1 MEAARVPSGLDWS
14 ILWKPPFGEQ
24 ILDALLL
31 TFKIALYSWI
41 IAMILGVVVG
51 VAREAPNRAVRTFAT
66 AYVELFR
73 NIPVLVQLFFV
84 YFVMPRVLPMPVRHV
99 LFDFGWETVAAIIAL
114 SLYSSAK
121 IAEHVRAGMNAIGP
135 GMRQAA
141 LASGLKWS
149 QMQRFVVLP
158 LLLRLIAPSL
168 TSEFVTIFKGSSLA
182 MTVGAVETAY
192 ISQRIGA
199 ETFHWIEANTYA
211 TCVYLTCAW
220 VIAGLMSLIERWGR
234 VGGLTYRESK

>member
-1 MEAARVPSGLDWS
+1 MISGLDWS

-24 ILDALLL
+24 VFDALLL
-31 TFKIALYSWI
+31 TIKIAFYSWVF
-41 IAMILGVVVG
+41 ALLLGVFVG
-51 VAREAPNRAVRTFAT
+51 VMRDAPNRLVRALAT

-84 YFVMPRVLPMPVRHV
+84 YFVMPRVLPLPVRQT
-99 LFDFGWETVAAIIAL
+99 LFDFGWETVAAIMAL

-121 IAEHVRAGMNAIGP
+121 IAEHVRAGMNTVGRGI
-135 GMRQAA
+135 RQAA
-141 LASGLKWS
+141 LASGLSWT
-149 QMQRFVVLP
+149 QMQAYVVLP

-182 MTVGAVETAY
+182 MTVGAVETTY

-211 TCVYLTCAW
+211 TCVYLACAW
-220 VIAGLMSLIERWGR
+220 VIAALMSVIEKWTR

>member
-1 MEAARVPSGLDWS
+1 MLSGLDWS

-24 ILDALLL
+24 VLAALLL
-31 TFKIALYSWI
+31 TMQIAFYSWI
-41 IAMILGVVVG
+41 LAMILGVFVG
-51 VAREAPNRAVRTFAT
+51 ILREAPNKAVRVLAT
-66 AYVELFR
+66 AHVELFR

-84 YFVMPRVLPMPVRHV
+84 YFVMPRVLPMPLRQA
-99 LFDFGWETVAAIIAL
+99 LFDFGWETVAAIAAL

-121 IAEHVRAGMNAIGP
+121 IAEHVRAGMNAVGP
-135 GMRQAA
+135 GIRQAA
-141 LASGLKWS
+141 LASGLSWT
-149 QMQRFVVLP
+149 QMQVYVVAP

-199 ETFHWIEANTYA
+199 ETFHWVEANAYA
-211 TCVYLTCAW
+211 TGVYLACAW
-220 VIAGLMSLIERWGR
+220 IIAGAMSVVERWTR
-234 VGGLTYRESK
+234 VGGLTYRGSQ